1 MQKPPSFTTFRED
14 LNDEFSQPSH
24 VWFLGAVTV
33 LCFQIVLLNFLLA
46 GV

>member
-1 MQKPPSFTTFRED
+1 MQEPPSFSTFRED
-14 LNDEFSQPSH
+14 LNDEFSQPLN

-33 LCFQIVLLNFLLA
+33 LCLQIVLLNFLLA